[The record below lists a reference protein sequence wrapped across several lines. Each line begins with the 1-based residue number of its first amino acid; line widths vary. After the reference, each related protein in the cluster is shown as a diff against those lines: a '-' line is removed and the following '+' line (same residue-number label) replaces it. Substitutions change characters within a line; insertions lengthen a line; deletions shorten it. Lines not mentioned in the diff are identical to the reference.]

1 MEKMTVQ
8 EIARAVQGE
17 IEFGIPSA
25 QVKGVSTDSRTINK
39 GDLFIPIK
47 GPRYDGHDFIKSA
60 IENGAA
66 CVLSEKGIG
75 IEGNHSIIMVKDTA
89 NALKALAKHYRRKFN
104 IKVIAVTGSTG
115 KTTTKNI
122 IAHVLSSHFNVLKT
136 EGNYNNEIG
145 LPLTV
150 FNISPQHQVL
160 VLEMGMSGFGEI
172 AALTDI
178 AMPDIVV
185 ITNIGVAHIEKLGS
199 RENILKA
206 KTEIFNGFT
215 GKGLA
220 VLNGDDPYLLTIQ
233 GQNRFDKVYYSIKK
247 EKSGFLTAYDIKTA
261 DSGISFKV
269 DISGQGQ
276 LFSIPVPGEH
286 NVYNALAA
294 IAVAIHLKVP
304 VHKIKHALDSITMD
318 KGRMNIITTD
328 DGLKIIDDCYNA
340 NPDSTAAAIRV
351 LAQMGEGRKI
361 AVLGD
366 MLELG
371 NYSEWGHRYIG
382 QIAEREA
389 IDILACVGQNAAFIG
404 KEAIEQG
411 MSNGQVRHFDRK
423 KDAIEYLKA
432 SIRPGDTILVKGSR
446 GMGME
451 EIISGMLE
459 GRK

>member
-1 MEKMTVQ
+1 VEKMTVQ

-17 IEFGIPSA
+17 IEFGISGT
-25 QVKGVSTDSRTINK
+25 QVNGVSTDSRTINK

-47 GPRYDGHDFIKSA
+47 GQRYDGHDFVKSA

-75 IEGNHSIIMVKDTA
+75 IEGNHSIIRVKDTA

-104 IKVIAVTGSTG
+104 IKVVAVTGSTG

-136 EGNYNNEIG
+136 AGNYNNEIG

-178 AMPDIVV
+178 AMPDIAV

-199 RENILKA
+199 RDNILKA

-215 GKGLA
+215 DKGLA

-233 GQNRFDKVYYSIKK
+233 DQNRFDKVYYSIKK
-247 EKSGFLTAYDIKTA
+247 EKPGFLTAYDIKTT

-269 DISGQGQ
+269 DISDKGQ

-304 VHKIKHALDSITMD
+304 VHKIKHALASITMD

-351 LAQMGEGRKI
+351 LAQMGNGRTI

-382 QIAEREA
+382 QIAKREA
-389 IDILACVGQNAAFIG
+389 IDILVCVGQNAAFIG
-404 KEAIEQG
+404 KEAIKQG
-411 MSNGQVRHFDRK
+411 MPDSHVRHFGSN

-432 SIRPGDTILVKGSR
+432 SIRFGDTILVKGSR